1 MYLNEHNKRHSNMK
15 RLVLLLAFSVLAIF
29 SNAQNVNVFNG
40 YKYIYLP
47 PLEYQNGRIDIYGIS
62 AEARGYFQEKGF
74 GIITDISDLSKL
86 FKEIQE
92 NPCIVLTCY
101 IQHPAPNAM
110 SNTVTISF
118 YDCYNQLVY
127 KTKGSGSMGMDI
139 SGDYRIAT
147 KKALREFRNNT
158 YSYNPALTP
167 KIVYPEVEKTE
178 ETEESLK
185 EYFSNNILNPIEG
198 IYKSYQSETL
208 GYYKIGIK
216 KIENVY
222 KAIIIESEHK
232 HWKTGEVKAIFEPS
246 SMKGF
251 YSTKWFMRN
260 KTEEETFALLESG
273 VILSIEFEN
282 PKTKEKVT
290 SKFIKMYPPAE
301 GDVIFNKVQK
311 SSGSGFFLTSAGIIA
326 TNAHVV
332 ENAETI
338 KVQIFNEI
346 GNFEY
351 TAKVLLTDNKNDV
364 ALLKIDD
371 EKFKGMSE
379 IPYSLIEKA
388 EIGEKAFT
396 IGYPLN
402 DVMGTNYKVTDGIVS
417 SVSGIN
423 DDMRYYQISVPL
435 QPGNSGG
442 PLFNSSG
449 DIIGITSARLNSKA
463 VGIEVEN
470 VNYAIKISYLLN
482 LYNMLPNSENLNTTP
497 TETSKELQEQ
507 VKILKNYVCLIK
519 VN

>member
-1 MYLNEHNKRHSNMK
+1 MNRIIFLI
-15 RLVLLLAFSVLAIF
+15 AFITLSIF
-29 SNAQNVNVFNG
+29 GNAQDVKNFNG

-74 GIITDISDLSKL
+74 GIITDISDPSKL
-86 FKEIQE
+86 FKEVQD

-110 SNTVTISF
+110 SNKVTISF
-118 YDCYNQLVY
+118 YNCYNQLVY

-147 KKALREFRNNT
+147 KKALREFRNNS
-158 YSYNPALTP
+158 YSYDLSLTP
-167 KIVYPEVEKTE
+167 KIIYPEVEKTE
-178 ETEESLK
+178 ETEQSLK
-185 EYFSNNILNPIEG
+185 DYYANNSLNPIEG
-198 IYKSYQSETL
+198 IYKSYQSESM
-208 GYYKIGIK
+208 GYYEIGIK
-216 KIENVY
+216 KFDGVF
-222 KAIIIESEHK
+222 KAIILESEHK
-232 HWKTGEVKAIFEPS
+232 HWKVGEVKAIFEPS

-251 YSTKWFMRN
+251 YSTKWFMGN
-260 KTEEETFALLESG
+260 KTEEQTFALLENG

-282 PKTKEKVT
+282 PKTKEKT
-290 SKFIKMYPPAE
+290 SSKFIKMYPPSD
-301 GDVIFNKVQK
+301 GDISYNEVQK
-311 SSGSGFFLTSAGIIA
+311 SSGSGFFLTTDGVIA

-332 ENAETI
+332 ENAESI
-338 KVQIFNEI
+338 KIQISNEL

-351 TAKVLLTDNKNDV
+351 TAKVLLKDSKNDV

-371 EKFKGMSE
+371 EKFKGFSD
-379 IPYSLIEKA
+379 IPYSLIEMA

-402 DVMGTNYKVTDGIVS
+402 DVMGSNFKVTDGIVS
-417 SVSGIN
+417 SISGID

-442 PLFNSSG
+442 PLFNIKG
-449 DIIGITSARLNSKA
+449 DVIGITSARLNSKA
-463 VGIEVEN
+463 VGTEVEN

-482 LYNMLPNSENLNTTP
+482 LYNMLPNSEELKTTSSS
-497 TETSKELQEQ
+497 TNKELQEQ
-507 VKILKNYVCLIK
+507 VKVLKNYVCLIK